1 MVNPLYLPEL
11 REMLNQKNEHDL
23 REFCEALHP
32 ARTADFMDGLSPQE
46 CWQVLGYADNYRR
59 VEIFAYFDEAN
70 QVALVESL
78 DRQSMAELVSELA
91 PDDRVDLLNEVQP
104 RIVDELLPLLPAEDR
119 RDYLHLRQYA
129 EGTAGAVMTTD
140 VAKLGEDLTVREAIQ
155 YLQDEIEEI
164 ETIYY
169 LYVVNEQD
177 HLRGLVSARQLV
189 TAMRKPETKLSELME
204 TGLVTVEVDD
214 DQEEVAQKVA
224 RYDLVAI
231 PVVDLERKMLGIIT
245 YDDVMDV
252 VREEATEDA
261 HRSAAVEP
269 LQDTYLETSVL
280 TMVWKRGIWLTV
292 LFFAALLTAYALR
305 HYDDYTVKW
314 KWLVVFIPLI
324 ISSGGNTGNQSA
336 TLVITGMTTNDVKL
350 SDWSRVLRREIITG
364 IILGIFLAGCGILS
378 AYVMSPESRLGY
390 AMWVLPITLISVVVV
405 GAVAGAVLPILFK
418 KIGWDPSL
426 MSHPFVA
433 GIIDVLGII
442 IYMNVAWLLL

>member
-1 MVNPLYLPEL
+1 MVNPLFLPEL
-11 REMLNQKNEHDL
+11 REMLEAKNADEL
-23 REFCEALHP
+23 REFCDALHP
-32 ARTADFMDGLSPQE
+32 ARTADFMDGLSPAE
-46 CWQVLGYADNYRR
+46 CWEVLSHTDSGNR
-59 VEIFAYFDEAN
+59 VQIFAYFDELY
-70 QVALVESL
+70 QVELVESL
-78 DRQSMAELVSELA
+78 DRKSMAKLVSELA
-91 PDDRVDLLNEVQP
+91 PDDRVDLLNDVDSK
-104 RIVDELLPLLPAEDR
+104 IVDELLPLLPAEDR
-119 RDYLHLRQYA
+119 RDYLHLRQYP

-140 VAKLGEDLTVREAIQ
+140 VAKLGEDLTVREAILH
-155 YLQDEIEEI
+155 LQDEMEEI

-169 LYVVNEQD
+169 LYIVDDQD

-189 TAMRKPETKLSELME
+189 GAMRKPETLLSDLME

-224 RYDLVAI
+224 KYDLVAI

-269 LQDTYLETSVL
+269 LQDTYLETGVL

-305 HYDDYTVKW
+305 YYDGYTDKW
-314 KWLVVFIPLI
+314 KWLVAFIPLI

-336 TLVITGMTTNDVKL
+336 TLVITGMTTNDVKI
-350 SDWSRVLRREIITG
+350 SDWTRVLRRELITG
-364 IILGIFLAGCGILS
+364 VILGVFLAGCGILS
-378 AYVMSPESRLGY
+378 AYALAPESRIGQ
-390 AMWVLPITLISVVVV
+390 AMWVLPITVVSVVVV
-405 GAVAGAVLPILFK
+405 GAIAGAVLPIIFK
-418 KIGWDPSL
+418 KIGLDPSL

-433 GIIDVLGII
+433 GIIDVLGIV